1 MMITES
7 PCRIKAA
14 PRWSSVS
21 PTTGSSHRADPS
33 LRSGDSLLSSST
45 LSLHRL
51 FYRTRIFPVKK
62 ESQSPSFLSLS
73 FFTGGSLSP
82 DSGSSAPQASPPRSL
97 PVSFPS
103 SLFCDGCAFLPHT
116 EKAQKCPLC
125 LSKRHTLRID
135 QRDRIMGRIF
145 QRDHAQAAARIFL
158 IYLCEINSNTHLLLY
173 EAHDRV
179 RLRELILDI
188 RCEARPDTAVIECF
202 IRDGCSCVPPAGGSC
217 TRLRRGSHHTAE
229 ACSTFL
235 CP

>member
-1 MMITES
+1 
-7 PCRIKAA
+7 
-14 PRWSSVS
+14 
-21 PTTGSSHRADPS
+21 S

-135 QRDRIMGRIF
+135 QRDRIMGRTF
-145 QRDHAQAAARIFL
+145 QRDHAQAASLLREHKHLILELLEPNTLPPRQRVGAVHDCAEVVIIQRKHAVPFCVRDQKCAEYSEIIL
-158 IYLCEINSNTHLLLY
+158 IYMCDDLVG
-173 EAHDRV
+173 R
-179 RLRELILDI
+179 
-188 RCEARPDTAVIECF
+188 
-202 IRDGCSCVPPAGGSC
+202 
-217 TRLRRGSHHTAE
+217 
-229 ACSTFL
+229 
-235 CP
+235 